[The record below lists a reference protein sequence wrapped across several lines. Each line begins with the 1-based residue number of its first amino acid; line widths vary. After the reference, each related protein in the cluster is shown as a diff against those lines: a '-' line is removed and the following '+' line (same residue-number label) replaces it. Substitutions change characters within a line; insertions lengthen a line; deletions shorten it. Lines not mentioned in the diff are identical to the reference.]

1 VYTKVYMSDAFGWDE
16 EKRCRIRATR
26 KFDLLYAARIFKGRV
41 LTQVDERLQYGE
53 IRYISIRE
61 VEGEYFVVVHAT
73 RPNAVRLITAWRASR
88 RTRQRYQA
96 HFVGRA

>member
-1 VYTKVYMSDAFGWDE
+1 MQFEWDE
-16 EKRCRIRATR
+16 EKRRRIRATR
-26 KFDLLYAARIFKGRV
+26 KFDLFVNLCQHPAFEDARRIG
-41 LTQVDERLQYGE
+41 LQYGE
-53 IRYISIRE
+53 IRYISIGE